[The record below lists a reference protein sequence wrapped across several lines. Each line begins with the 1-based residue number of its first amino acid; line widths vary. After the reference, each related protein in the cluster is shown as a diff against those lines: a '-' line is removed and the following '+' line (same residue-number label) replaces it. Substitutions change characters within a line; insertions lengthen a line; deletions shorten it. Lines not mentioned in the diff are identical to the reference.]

1 LLLDQSVRLLSAARI
16 ARSFSGLHARRSGF
30 PFSCYRLKSARQG
43 RAFAAQDFC
52 SRHRSLQQGS
62 CFQLIFSGATFDA
75 GLSLA
80 ADRLIL
86 LITLSLCVQGCL
98 FAAAIRTDFCFVLVL
113 CPAERA
119 RFPSFSHLES
129 SSALLF
135 PREICALSC
144 F

>member
-62 CFQLIFSGATFDA
+62 CFQLIFSGATFGA

-98 FAAAIRTDFCFVLVL
+98 FSAAIRTDFCFVSVRFGLVTSTEVVL
-113 CPAERA
+113 CPAQRGGSVPG
-119 RFPSFSHLES
+119 FHHFLT
-129 SSALLF
+129 
-135 PREICALSC
+135 
-144 F
+144 